1 MADLQEE
8 KILFLIKKKGLK
20 IGDAIKKL
28 GISKQTFYNNIR
40 KPTITSG
47 FSLRLKEELGVDVN
61 ESLNSQQS
69 VDDKDRIIED
79 LKRKLEESQ
88 NKVQSLTDIIIDIA
102 GKKKEG

>member
-20 IGDAIKKL
+20 IGEAIKKL

-40 KPTITSG
+40 KPAITSG

-61 ESLNSQQS
+61 ESLNS
-69 VDDKDRIIED
+69 DDKSNELDRLRKENEA
-79 LKRKLEESQ
+79 LKRENELLKTIEALR
-88 NKVQSLTDIIIDIA
+88 
-102 GKKKEG
+102 KKIGD